1 MDISRHLD
9 QGNQKPWYK
18 KKWVIPAALVAVLG
32 SLAAWTSTFESALP
46 QAKSESLFIDT
57 VKRGELVV
65 EVRAPGNL
73 VPIDKKWLSS
83 RSEGLVRRV
92 HLLSGAAVAPNTLIV
107 ELENPEL
114 MNRLSEAE
122 IGLRVSNAEVVQLKE
137 QLASDMIVAR
147 SRLEQTTSEL
157 KRAQLDLEA
166 YRKLAVEGVMSRL
179 DFQRAELNTQQLQSR
194 FEIDKQ
200 YFDSLPRL
208 NDAKLSAK
216 MALQAQATEKV
227 ALCRDLVDKLRVTAG
242 VDGVLQKVEV
252 EEGQRLAV
260 GTIIASVSRL
270 DALKAEL
277 RIEEGQAREIAV
289 GQNAVLQINGATVP
303 GKVSRI
309 SGSVQSG
316 TLAVDVLPEGPLPAG
331 ARPDLR
337 VDGTI
342 RIDRLPNV
350 LFVGKPVQLGGT
362 ANASLFVVD
371 GKVAHRRQIRLGKA
385 SASTIQ
391 VVSGLNE
398 GEKVILSDVSAWA
411 GASSIEIL

>member
-1 MDISRHLD
+1 MDITRHLD
-9 QGNQKPWYK
+9 QANQKPWYR
-18 KKWVIPAALVAVLG
+18 KKWVIPAALVGVLG

-46 QAKSESLFIDT
+46 QAKSESLYIDT

-92 HLLSGAAVAPNTLIV
+92 HLLSGAVVAPTTLIV

-122 IGLRVSNAEVVQLKE
+122 LALRVSTAEMVQLKE
-137 QLASDMIVAR
+137 QLANDVIVAR
-147 SRLEQTTSEL
+147 SRLEQTTAEL

-166 YRKLAVEGVMSRL
+166 YRKLAAEGIMSRL

-194 FEIDKQ
+194 YEIDKQ

-208 NDAKLSAK
+208 NEAKLNART
-216 MALQAQATEKV
+216 ALHAQATERV
-227 ALCRDLVDKLRVTAG
+227 ALCQDLVDKLRVTAG

-289 GQNAVLQINGATVP
+289 GQSAVLQINGATVP

-309 SGSVQSG
+309 SGAVQSG
-316 TLAVDVLPEGPLPAG
+316 TLAVDVLPEGPLPTG

-342 RIDRLPNV
+342 RIDRLPSV
-350 LFVGKPVQLGGT
+350 LFVGKPVQLGST
-362 ANASLFVVD
+362 ANASLFVVN
-371 GKVAHRRQIRLGKA
+371 GRTATRRQIRLGKA

-391 VVSGLNE
+391 VLSGLNE

>member
-9 QGNQKPWYK
+9 QATHKPWYK
-18 KKWVIPAALVAVLG
+18 KKWVIPAAIVAVLG
-32 SLAAWTSTFESALP
+32 SLAAWTSTLGSALP
-46 QAKSESLFIDT
+46 RAKAESLYIDT

-73 VPIDKKWLSS
+73 VPIDKKWLST
-83 RSEGLVRRV
+83 RSEALVRRV
-92 HLLSGAAVAPNTLIV
+92 HLLSGATVKPDTLIV
-107 ELENPEL
+107 ELENSEL
-114 MNRLSEAE
+114 QNRLSEAE
-122 IGLRVSNAEVVQLKE
+122 LALRVSAAELFQLEE
-137 QLASDMIVAR
+137 QLANDLLVAR
-147 SRLEQTTSEL
+147 SRLELSTAEL

-166 YRKLAVEGVMSRL
+166 YRKLAVDGVMSRL
-179 DFQRAELNTQQLQSR
+179 DFQRAELNVGQLQSR
-194 FEIDKQ
+194 YDIDKQ
-200 YFDSLPRL
+200 YYDSLPKL
-208 NDAKLSAK
+208 NEAKLNAK
-216 MALQAQATEKV
+216 MALHAQATERV
-227 ALCRDLVDKLRVTAG
+227 ALCQDLVDRLRITAG
-242 VDGVLQKVEV
+242 VDGVLQNVAV

-289 GQNAVLQINGATVP
+289 GQNAVLQINGTTVP
-303 GKVSRI
+303 GKVSRV

-316 TLAVDVLPEGPLPAG
+316 TLTVDVLPEGPLPSG

-350 LFVGKPVQLGGT
+350 LFVGKPVQLGSTGS
-362 ANASLFVVD
+362 ASLFVVD
-371 GKVAHRRQIRLGKA
+371 GNVAHRRQIRLGKA
-385 SASTIQ
+385 SASSIQ
-391 VVSGLNE
+391 VVSGLDE

-411 GASSIEIL
+411 KANAIEIL

>member
-9 QGNQKPWYK
+9 QANTKPWYK

-32 SLAAWTSTFESALP
+32 SLAAWTSTLQSALP
-46 QAKSESLFIDT
+46 QAKADALYIDT

-92 HLLSGAAVAPNTLIV
+92 HLLSGAAVKPDTLIV

-114 MNRLSEAE
+114 KNQLSEAE
-122 IGLRVSNAEVVQLKE
+122 VAFRVSQAELFQLEE
-137 QLASDMIVAR
+137 QLSTDLLVAK
-147 SRLEQTTSEL
+147 SKLAQSTSEL

-179 DFQRAELNTQQLQSR
+179 DFNRAELNAEQLQSR
-194 FEIDKQ
+194 YDIDKQ
-200 YFDSLPRL
+200 YYESLPKL
-208 NDAKLSAK
+208 NEAKLNAK
-216 MALQAQATEKV
+216 KALHAQAAERV
-227 ALCRDLVDKLRVTAG
+227 ALCRDLVANLQVTAG

-252 EEGQRLAV
+252 EEGQRLAI

-277 RIEEGQAREIAV
+277 RIEEGQAREVAV
-289 GQNAVLQINGATVP
+289 GQNAVLQINGTTVA
-303 GKVSRI
+303 GKVSRV
-309 SGSVQSG
+309 SGAVQSG
-316 TLAVDVLPEGPLPAG
+316 TLAVDVMPEGPLPVG

-350 LFVGKPVQLGGT
+350 LFVGKPVQLGST
-362 ANASLFVVD
+362 ADASLFVVD
-371 GKVAHRRQIRLGKA
+371 GSVAHRRPVRLGKT
-385 SASTIQ
+385 SASTVQ

-398 GEKVILSDVSAWA
+398 GDKVILSDASAWA
-411 GASSIEIL
+411 GANALEIL

>member
-9 QGNQKPWYK
+9 QANPKPWYK
-18 KKWVIPAALVAVLG
+18 KKWVIPAALVAVLA

-46 QAKSESLFIDT
+46 QAKSESLYIDT

-73 VPIDKKWLSS
+73 VPIDKKWLST
-83 RSEGLVRRV
+83 RSEALVRRV
-92 HLLSGAAVAPNTLIV
+92 YLLSGAVVKPDTVIV

-114 MNRLSEAE
+114 SNRLSEAE
-122 IGLRVSNAEVVQLKE
+122 LALRVSTAELIQLKE
-137 QLASDMIVAR
+137 QLANDLMVAK
-147 SRLEQTTSEL
+147 SRLTQSTSEM

-166 YRKLAVEGVMSRL
+166 YRKLAAEGVMSQL
-179 DFQRAELNTQQLQSR
+179 EFHRAELNTEQLESR
-194 FEIDKQ
+194 YEIDKQ
-200 YFDSLPRL
+200 YYESLPRL
-208 NDAKLSAK
+208 NEAKLNAK
-216 MALQAQATEKV
+216 LALHAQATEKV
-227 ALCRDLVDKLRVTAG
+227 ALCQDLVDKLRVTAG
-242 VDGVLQKVEV
+242 VDGVLQKVDV

-260 GTIIASVSRL
+260 GTIIAGVSRL

-289 GQNAVLQINGATVP
+289 GQNAVLQINGTTVA
-303 GKVSRI
+303 GKVSRV

-316 TLAVDVLPEGPLPAG
+316 TLAVDVLPDEPLPPG

-350 LFVGKPVQLGGT
+350 LFVGKPVQLGST
-362 ANASLFVVD
+362 ASASLFVVD
-371 GKVAHRRQIRLGKA
+371 GNVAHRKQVRLGKA

-391 VVSGLNE
+391 VVSGLRE
-398 GEKVILSDVSAWA
+398 GEKVILSDVSAWS

>member
-9 QGNQKPWYK
+9 RAHNKPWYK

-46 QAKSESLFIDT
+46 QAKSESLYIDT

-73 VPIDKKWLSS
+73 VPIDKKWLST
-83 RSEGLVRRV
+83 RSEGLVRRL
-92 HLLSGAAVAPNTLIV
+92 HLLSGAVVQPDTVIV

-122 IGLRVSNAEVVQLKE
+122 IGLRVSNAELVQLKE

-157 KRAQLDLEA
+157 KRAQLDLDA
-166 YRKLAVEGVMSRL
+166 YRKLAAEGIMSRL

-194 FEIDKQ
+194 YEIDKQ

-208 NDAKLSAK
+208 NDAKMSAK
-216 MALQAQATEKV
+216 MALHAQATEQV
-227 ALCRDLVDKLRVTAG
+227 ALCRDLVDKLRVRAG
-242 VDGVLQKVEV
+242 VDGVLQKVDV
-252 EEGQRLAV
+252 EEGQRLAI

-289 GQNAVLQINGATVP
+289 GQSAELQINGATVA

-316 TLAVDVLPEGPLPAG
+316 TLAVDVLPEGPLPTG

-350 LFVGKPVQLGGT
+350 LFVGKPVQLGST
-362 ANASLFVVD
+362 ANANLFVVN
-371 GKVAHRRQIRLGKA
+371 GKVAHRRQIQLGKA

-391 VVSGLNE
+391 VVSGLKE
-398 GEKVILSDVSAWA
+398 GERVILSDVSAWA

>member
-1 MDISRHLD
+1 MD
-9 QGNQKPWYK
+9 QGIQKPWYK
-18 KKWVIPAALVAVLG
+18 KKWVIPAVLVAVLG
-32 SLAAWTSTFESALP
+32 SLAAWTSTLQSALP
-46 QAKSESLFIDT
+46 QAKADALYIDT

-92 HLLSGAAVAPNTLIV
+92 HLLSGAAVTPKTLIV

-114 MNRLSEAE
+114 QNRLSEAE
-122 IGLRVSNAEVVQLKE
+122 IALRVSAAELFQLKE
-137 QLASDMIVAR
+137 QLSSDLMVAK
-147 SRLEQTTSEL
+147 SRLTQTTSEL
-157 KRAQLDLEA
+157 RRAQLDLEA

-179 DFQRAELNTQQLQSR
+179 EFQRAELNAEQLQAR
-194 FEIDKQ
+194 YEIDEQ
-200 YFDSLPRL
+200 YYKSVPKL
-208 NDAKLSAK
+208 NEAKLNAK
-216 MALQAQATEKV
+216 MALHAQATERV
-227 ALCRDLVDKLRVTAG
+227 ALCRDLVANLQVTAG

-309 SGSVQSG
+309 SGAVQSG
-316 TLAVDVLPEGPLPAG
+316 TLAVDVMPEGPLPAG

-342 RIDRLPNV
+342 RIDRLANT
-350 LFVGKPVQLGGT
+350 LFVGKPVQLGST
-362 ANASLFVVD
+362 ADASLFVVD
-371 GKVAHRRQIRLGKA
+371 GNVARRRHVRLGKT
-385 SASTIQ
+385 SSSTIQ
-391 VVSGLNE
+391 VVAGLNE

-411 GASSIEIL
+411 GSNALEIL